1 MNTPFRDAE
10 LGELFTELKSKN
22 MPVEYENTGG
32 GCEAIQWVITES
44 NQEILL
50 TNLDQPSGRFVMG
63 IYNIG
68 TGEIADYFGEYD
80 RGTLIRTLEIF
91 ANMRANA

>member
-1 MNTPFRDAE
+1 MNTLFTDAE
-10 LGELFTELKSKN
+10 LGKLFTELKSKN

-32 GCEAIQWVITES
+32 GCEAIRWVITES

-50 TNLDQPSGRFVMG
+50 TNLDQPSGFFVMG

-68 TGEIADYFGEYD
+68 TGDITDYFGEYD
-80 RGTLIRTLEIF
+80 KNTLIRTLEIF
-91 ANMRANA
+91 ANMRGNA